1 MKMKKLPE
9 LMVLPTIFRV
19 TRSHQLAVKL
29 EPRGLIYVKL
39 SLMEQWQ
46 NSLDGGPDGDRDPQV
61 FGVDAWRVVERENT
75 GLMVPLLI
83 SKCITEIEKRGCQV
97 VGLYR
102 LCGSAAVKKELREA
116 FERDSYA
123 VELCENTYPDINVI
137 TGVLKDYLREL
148 PYPLITKQLYE
159 AVLES
164 MALRPLRMG
173 VVGCEN
179 DQADSEHTVS
189 LLENLPEVERM
200 TLRKLLDHLK
210 LVASYQE
217 VNKMTCQNLAVCFG
231 PVLLSQRQEAS
242 CHTNRVFIDSEELA
256 SALHF
261 KKHIEVLHYLLQLWP
276 ASLAPT
282 SSDVLSAPLRRRK
295 ERPQFLNLTEAEMAG
310 VLRPKPGRLDSPSNR
325 YAGDW
330 SGCGESYF
338 PSEMLLPPSKE
349 EADYDDVPS
358 EGTEP
363 AEEEQEK
370 PEHIEEHKGQK
381 VLSPDPLPHLLAGSQ
396 AVFRHWI
403 YFVTGEIWN
412 TLGLKITTKY
422 GIG

>member
-1 MKMKKLPE
+1 MQSALLPPVQT
-9 LMVLPTIFRV
+9 LPRRAAPSTVVLPALFRV

-46 NSLDGGPDGDRDPQV
+46 NSLDGGPDGDREPQV
-61 FGVDAWRVVERENT
+61 FGVEAWKVVERENT
-75 GLMVPLLI
+75 GLMVPLII
-83 SKCITEIEKRGCQV
+83 SKCINEIEKRGCQV

-123 VELCENTYPDINVI
+123 VELCENTFPDVNVI

-164 MALRPLRMG
+164 MATRPLRIG
-173 VVGCEN
+173 ASGCEN

-189 LLENLPEVERM
+189 LLDNLPEVERV
-200 TLRKLLDHLK
+200 TLRRLLDHLK

-276 ASLAPT
+276 GEGPQPPKLHPNISQ
-282 SSDVLSAPLRRRK
+282 PLRDIFRQ
-295 ERPQFLNLTEAEMAG
+295 RPQVLNLTEAEMAG
-310 VLRPKPGRLDSPSNR
+310 VLRPRPGRLDSPSNR

-338 PSEMLLPPSKE
+338 PCDILLPPSKE

-358 EGTEP
+358 EDTEA
-363 AEEEQEK
+363 AEEGKEK
-370 PEHIEEHKGQK
+370 PEDAEEDEGQK
-381 VLSPDPLPHLLAGSQ
+381 RVVALLYEPQRRVEKRCNGALLA
-396 AVFRHWI
+396 
-403 YFVTGEIWN
+403 FVP
-412 TLGLKITTKY
+412 Y
-422 GIG
+422 P